1 MSLLQTSFLN
11 LHCDI
16 YLKETAPKMQCVFP
30 CVAVAESSTLAPV
43 TSVNVSATDAAY
55 VDDQV
60 VTTEGNADC
69 ELGTDSMQSSFGSDS
84 DGDGGDD
91 GNDGDDDDSS
101 EFVPSEDSDGAA
113 ESGSDPVRDRK
124 FIVFEE
130 NLNEL
135 LEKIP
140 VCVSDLPPVLASIPA
155 NIATKPCPA
164 KHDVIAQHVSRIE

>member
-1 MSLLQTSFLN
+1 
-11 LHCDI
+11 
-16 YLKETAPKMQCVFP
+16 MQCVFP

-43 TSVNVSATDAAY
+43 TSVNVSPTGAAY

-69 ELGTDSMQSSFGSDS
+69 ELETDSMQSSFGSDS

-91 GNDGDDDDSS
+91 GNDGDGDDSS
-101 EFVPSEDSDGAA
+101 EFVPSEDSDGEA

-135 LEKIP
+135 LER
-140 VCVSDLPPVLASIPA
+140 CRRCGEVSYGTHGQICWSKFAVYANGQWLFTMTITSISWQESH
-155 NIATKPCPA
+155 TQK
-164 KHDVIAQHVSRIE
+164 